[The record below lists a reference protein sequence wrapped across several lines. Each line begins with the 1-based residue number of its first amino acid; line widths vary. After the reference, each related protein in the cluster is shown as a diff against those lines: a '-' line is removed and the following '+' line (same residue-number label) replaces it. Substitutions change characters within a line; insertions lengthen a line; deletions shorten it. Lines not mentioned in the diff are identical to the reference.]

1 MSNHLISWI
10 IVLPVLGALIQS
22 VLPNA
27 RSDFGYARWTA
38 LGSSTLAGLLG
49 IALVSSMSAGTSD
62 PQAFESWPWVGA
74 YSISYQVGID
84 GLNVVG
90 VILASVL
97 FPALIAAEWKQ
108 SSGQRGMNGL
118 FLLLQASIF
127 GTYLAQDLFLQFF
140 FWAMTAIPF
149 YFLIG
154 IWGGE
159 HRETAAFRTTVSAS
173 LGNAFVFLAL
183 ILVFYS
189 VDPHTFSLAELSG
202 GKLTQDK
209 LSLLGIEIPIAACAF
224 ALVSAGVM
232 LRMPI
237 WPLHGWF
244 TAAAE
249 EAPPS
254 ALVAL
259 AGAVVPASVYLFI
272 RLAYSLFP
280 DMLHDASQW
289 IVIIGVVNLVMGGLS
304 AVSQSSLRGLMAFL
318 CLGQVGLTLLGVG
331 SLNSAGLVGAVYQTL
346 TFGLGIAGF
355 GLLAGMMIERTG
367 QAEFLNE
374 KGQRVFGGIALK
386 APMVA
391 LIAGVLISSLL
402 GIPGVG
408 GFVGQALVMVG
419 TYSVHPAT
427 VLVIAGSFVIGA
439 YCLMMVYRWIFLG
452 KAATDV
458 RDFPDLTWRE
468 RACLLPI
475 VGGLLVLGVY
485 PKPLLELVRPTVLT
499 LLSTVR

>member
-1 MSNHLISWI
+1 MGNHLITWI
-10 IVLPVLGALIQS
+10 IILPVFGALLQGL
-22 VLPNA
+22 LPAKENA
-27 RSDFGYARWTA
+27 GYARWLS
-38 LGSSTLAGLLG
+38 LGSSALAGLLG
-49 IALVSSMSAGTSD
+49 LILIYLMNAGTADS
-62 PQAFESWPWVGA
+62 QFAESFSWVGS

-90 VILASVL
+90 VILASIL
-97 FPALIAAEWKQ
+97 FPALIASEWKQ
-108 SSGQRGMNGL
+108 ASGQRGMNGL
-118 FLLLQASIF
+118 FLLLQSALF

-140 FWAMTAIPF
+140 FWALTAIPF

-154 IWGGE
+154 IWGGDN
-159 HRETAAFRTTVSAS
+159 RETAAFRTTVSAS
-173 LGNAFVFLAL
+173 LGNALVFLAL

-202 GKLTQDK
+202 GKLTGEK
-209 LSLLGIEIPIAACAF
+209 LGLFGLELPISVCAF
-224 ALVSAGVM
+224 ALVAAGVT

-244 TAAAE
+244 TSAAE

-259 AGAVVPASVYLFI
+259 AGAVVPASQYLFI

-280 DMLHDASQW
+280 DMLQSAAPW
-289 IVIIGVVNLVMGGLS
+289 IVIIGIVNLVMGGLC
-304 AVSQSSLRGLMAFL
+304 AVSQTSLRGLLAFL
-318 CLGQVGLTLLGVG
+318 CLSQVGLVLLGVG

-346 TFGLGIAGF
+346 TFGLALAGF
-355 GLLAGMMIERTG
+355 GLLIGMMIERTG

-386 APMVA
+386 APVVA
-391 LIAGVLISSLL
+391 LTAGVLISSLL

-408 GFVGQALVMVG
+408 GFVGQALVMIG
-419 TYSVHPAT
+419 TYTVHPVT
-427 VLVIAGSFVIGA
+427 VLVIAGSLVMGS
-439 YCLMMVYRWIFLG
+439 YCLMMAYRWIFLG
-452 KAATDV
+452 KPAADA

-475 VGGLLVLGVY
+475 VGGLIVLGVY
-485 PKPLLELVRPTVLT
+485 PKPLLDLVRPTVLT
-499 LLSTVR
+499 LLSTVK